1 MDLNVRRMAAG
12 LMVLGAGSIMAPACA
27 DNESS
32 LFIRAVQV
40 PDEMCVFPAPGTED
54 IGLLNGILDV
64 RIRSTYVAAMIV
76 GNQLVRRGDE
86 EQIRTETSRIHLYAA
101 DVTVLDSGQSA
112 IQRSDGSEA
121 SFEVP
126 VTGFVDPGGG
136 TEPGYGT
143 AAALFVDS
151 ATTDQLRAQIGAGG
165 QADIIVSVIIRG
177 RTLGGNELESGEFQ
191 FPIKVCDGCLLLP
204 SAADDPAN
212 PARDCD
218 NAMELDDAVLC
229 TPGQDEA
236 VDCCRLGIGFCA
248 TLP

>member
-40 PDEMCVFPAPGTED
+40 PDDMCVFPAPGND
-54 IGLLNGILDV
+54 DVGLLNGRLDV
-64 RIRSTYVAAMIV
+64 RLRSTYVAAMIV

-101 DVTVLDSGQSA
+101 DVTVLDSGQAA
-112 IQRSDGSEA
+112 IQRADGSEA

-126 VTGFVDPGGG
+126 VTGFVDPGSGS
-136 TEPGYGT
+136 EPGYGT
-143 AAALFVDS
+143 ASALFIDS
-151 ATTDQLRAQIGAGG
+151 ATADQLRAQIGAQGV
-165 QADIIVSVIIRG
+165 ADIIVSVILRG
-177 RTLGGNELESGEFQ
+177 RTLGGSELESGEFQ
-191 FPIKVCDGCLLLP
+191 FPIQVCDGCLLTA
-204 SAADDPAN
+204 SVADDPAS

-218 NAMELDDAVLC
+218 NVMDLDDNLLC
-229 TPGQDEA
+229 APGQDDP
-236 VDCCRLGIGFCA
+236 VDCCRLGVAACA